1 MNPEGR
7 ARIRSDVSFGA
18 EVYGY
23 LKARAQPHLKMF
35 KFRVLSR
42 LFCLRHSREA
52 RALVEVQIP
61 GILTL
66 EARLVAREQ

>member
-1 MNPEGR
+1 
-7 ARIRSDVSFGA
+7 
-18 EVYGY
+18 
-23 LKARAQPHLKMF
+23 MF
-35 KFRVLSR
+35 KFRALSR

-61 GILTL
+61 SILTL